1 MHTTILLMCG
11 SMFCRMYEARQLGSK
26 VKSYR
31 TASAQLVSAVE
42 SEHMN
47 CVHT

>member
-1 MHTTILLMCG
+1 MDTTIPLMCG
-11 SMFCRMYEARQLGSK
+11 SMLCRMDEARQLGSK

-42 SEHMN
+42 SEYMN
-47 CVHT
+47 YVHT